1 MEKLEKRYQIRSYEC
16 DRFGL
21 LRIVTLM
28 NILQDAADLS
38 ATSLGFGFDFCLQ
51 NKLAWVGT
59 NYCIDIKKMPK
70 MHDVIT
76 VQTWPSGENKFMAL
90 RDFAITNEKGEP
102 IILATSQ
109 WVLVDA
115 LKKRPVS
122 LDQHLPKFM
131 YISERALNAEFAKL
145 PEFERVDFS
154 KTFEARFDD
163 IDLNVHVNNAIY
175 PLWASESMNEDFH
188 TQYIPSKVEISFKK
202 ECLCSQEVVV
212 QTNLENLT
220 TNHSIKLNDDG
231 KECAKIRI
239 VWQKRFAA

>member
-38 ATSLGFGFDFCLQ
+38 ATSLGFGFDFCIQ

-70 MHDVIT
+70 MHDIIQ

-90 RDFAITNEKGEP
+90 RDFTITNDKGEP

-122 LDQHLPKFM
+122 LGQYLPEFM
-131 YISERALNAEFAKL
+131 YINERALDAEFAKL

-188 TQYIPSKVEISFKK
+188 AKYIPSKVEISFKK
-202 ECLCSQEVVV
+202 ECLCSQEVIV
-212 QTNLENLT
+212 QTNLENLI
-220 TNHSIKLNDDG
+220 TNHSIKLTDDG

-239 VWQKRFAA
+239 TWQKRPAA